1 MKNWKITA
9 ELQKKMVM
17 FQSYVKLPEGTKTDA
32 VNGLILLAKIE
43 TEPGW

>member
-1 MKNWKITA
+1 
-9 ELQKKMVM
+9 M
-17 FQSYVKLPEGTKTDA
+17 FQGYVKLPEGTKTDA